1 MHTQLP
7 NAVAAYFEISS
18 GTELSKLENVFTDTA
33 IVRDEEQKYQGPKA
47 ILDWLVRAKQQYS
60 YTTEIR
66 DSKTHRNSYIV
77 ETIVSGNFPD
87 SPVTLDHIFQLE
99 GERIASLTIKPCV

>member
-7 NAVAAYFEISS
+7 TAVAAYFEISS
-18 GTELSKLENVFTDTA
+18 GTELSKLEDIFTDNA
-33 IVRDEEQKYQGPKA
+33 LVRDEEQEYQGHKA
-47 ILDWLVRAKQQYS
+47 ILDWLVGAKQQYS

-66 DSKTHRNSYIV
+66 DSKTHRDSYIV
-77 ETIVSGNFPD
+77 QTMVSGNFPG

-99 GERIASLTIKPCV
+99 GERIASLTIKPCL